1 MKKRLFFLLILVLI
15 VAIGAGWGYFNK
27 RRVLNEPAN
36 SGARITNEAD
46 VTGYTMVTANDPKSI
61 VVRNMQLARVPAGLQ
76 LSFELASITGVNN
89 YPSLIVTLINRDG
102 SQRQVKLSPTAYA
115 HPDGKL
121 TKVTILTTIPMTG
134 NEANVSIEAAYP

>member
-1 MKKRLFFLLILVLI
+1 MKKRLFFLLTLVLI
-15 VAIGAGWGYFNK
+15 VAIGAGWGYFNQ

-36 SGARITNEAD
+36 SGARIMNEAD
-46 VTGYTMVTANDPKSI
+46 VTGYTMVTADDPKSI

>member
-1 MKKRLFFLLILVLI
+1 MKKRLIFLVILVLV
-15 VAIGAGWGYFNK
+15 VAVGASWGYFNQ

-61 VVRNMQLARVPAGLQ
+61 VVRNMQLSRVSAGLQ
-76 LSFELASITGVNN
+76 LSFDLASITGVNN
-89 YPSLIVTLINRDG
+89 YPSLVVTLINRDG
-102 SQRQVKLSPTAYA
+102 SQRQVTLSPSAYA

-121 TKVTILTTIPMTG
+121 TKATIVATIPITG
-134 NEANVSIEAAYP
+134 NEANVSVEAVYP